1 MKPLKILLVED
12 DTDYQNIFK
21 DDVEVFKNQPN
32 NMDVDFEIA
41 ENVREAVTKIDESY
55 HGADESYHGAI
66 IDLQLSGN
74 EEGGNEIVQI
84 LYEEFTKIPII
95 FVTSFADSVNNHPS
109 VIKIRRREDGSYHS
123 DLLLFQQIRDIG
135 LTYIIGGGGLIE
147 TQLREVFLENLL
159 PQIDT
164 WIRYGETY
172 KETDPKRTEK
182 ALLRYTL
189 NHLFQRLEADNE
201 LFLPIEF
208 YLYPPLPDKIT
219 TGSMVK
225 ENNQWFV
232 VLSPACDL
240 VFRNGQFGTERI
252 LFVEIEKEA
261 DIVSRVLKRSQKITD
276 EEKEKKVKENILQFF
291 ETEEEVD
298 IVNRVLNHLKRITD
312 EQKKE
317 EKKNDMLQKISGDN
331 YAFYYH
337 WLPPVKF
344 NISEGGHLDFEG
356 GFLNF
361 RKLEALPLKKFRAR
375 FKDPLIQISPFF
387 VKDIV
392 SRFSS
397 YYARQGQP
405 DIDSTDFATRYT
417 T

>member
-12 DTDYQNIFK
+12 DASLQNIFK
-21 DDVEVFKNQPN
+21 DDVEVFKNQPDN
-32 NMDVDFEIA
+32 LDVDFEIV
-41 ENVREAVTKIDESY
+41 EDVYDAVQMIDVSF
-55 HGADESYHGAI
+55 DGAI
-66 IDLQLSGN
+66 IDLKLRGN
-74 EEGGNEIVQI
+74 DDGGNEIVQI
-84 LYEEFTKIPII
+84 LYDEFTKIPII
-95 FVTSFADSVNNHPS
+95 FVTAFPDLVVGHPS
-109 VIKIRRREDGSYHS
+109 IIKKRSRDVGSYSDDLLYFQKIR
-123 DLLLFQQIRDIG
+123 QIGFTD
-135 LTYIIGGGGLIE
+135 IIGGTGQIE
-147 TQLREVFLENLL
+147 KQLQKVFLENLL

-189 NHLFQRLEADNE
+189 NHLFQRLEEDNE

-208 YLYPPLPDKIT
+208 YLYPPVTDKIT

-240 VFRNGQFGTERI
+240 VFRNGQFNTERI

-261 DIVSRVLKRSQKITD
+261 DIVNRVLNRSQKITD
-276 EEKEKKVKENILQFF
+276 EEK
-291 ETEEEVD
+291 
-298 IVNRVLNHLKRITD
+298 
-312 EQKKE
+312 KE
-317 EKKNDMLQKISGDN
+317 EKKNDILQKFSGN
-331 YAFYYH
+331 NHAFYYH

-361 RKLEALPLKKFRAR
+361 RKLEALPLKKLRAK

-405 DIDSTDFATRYT
+405 DIDSTDFVTRYT